1 MKTVDYTKIESL
13 YNTRLSI
20 QENLE
25 VLRQK
30 GIEVGKTSLYKYC
43 HDKGIGDRL
52 SDDELRHLID
62 PMQTVRQNLDIL
74 KGQGY
79 KIGIERVC
87 KILKESSLE
96 FIMKDYERQIMN
108 DKNTYRPSVDEE
120 QPKTEIL
127 TTPKPTLNDIVGL
140 DNFLSNLNP
149 NFTGGWQKEDIQAEN
164 KNKDNDVAELK
175 NRVSSGDAENKNK
188 PVVEE
193 VKPTEQKDPNPLC
206 NLKFD
211 FVKLMGDF

>member
-30 GIEVGKTSLYKYC
+30 GIEVSERTLYRYC
-43 HDKGIGDRL
+43 KDKGIGDRL

-79 KIGIERVC
+79 RIGNKKVC
-87 KILKESSLE
+87 KILKET
-96 FIMKDYERQIMN
+96 
-108 DKNTYRPSVDEE
+108 KNTYRPSEYEE

-127 TTPKPTLNDIVGL
+127 STPKPTLNDIVGL
-140 DNFLSNLNP
+140 DKFLSSLTP
-149 NFTGGWQKEDIQAEN
+149 NINEDSENMETKEEVWQDKEKVKGNDWQKNTE
-164 KNKDNDVAELK
+164 
-175 NRVSSGDAENKNK
+175 

-193 VKPTEQKDPNPLC
+193 VKPSKQENTNPLC

-211 FVKLMGDF
+211 FAKLMGDF

>member
-1 MKTVDYTKIESL
+1 MKTVDYVKIESL

-30 GIEVGKTSLYKYC
+30 GVEVSERTLYRYC
-43 HDKGIGDRL
+43 KDKGIGDRL
-52 SDDELRHLID
+52 SDEELRHLID
-62 PMQTVRQNLDIL
+62 PMQTVRQNLDLL

-79 KIGIERVC
+79 KIGNKKVC

-96 FIMKDYERQIMN
+96 FIMKDYERQTMN
-108 DKNTYRPSVDEE
+108 DKNTYRPSEYE
-120 QPKTEIL
+120 KQPKTEIL

-140 DNFLSNLNP
+140 DKFLSSLTP
-149 NFTGGWQKEDIQAEN
+149 NINEDLENMETKEEVWQDKEKVKGNDWQKNTE
-164 KNKDNDVAELK
+164 
-175 NRVSSGDAENKNK
+175 

-193 VKPTEQKDPNPLC
+193 VKPTIQKDPNPLC

-211 FVKLMGDF
+211 FAKLMGDF

>member
-30 GIEVGKTSLYKYC
+30 GIEVSERTLYRYC
-43 HDKGIGDRL
+43 KDKGIGDRL

-62 PMQTVRQNLDIL
+62 PMQTVRQNLDLL

-87 KILKESSLE
+87 KILKESSLS
-96 FIMKDYERQIMN
+96 RAMN

-120 QPKTEIL
+120 PKTEIL
-127 TTPKPTLNDIVGL
+127 STPKPTLNDIVGL
-140 DNFLSNLNP
+140 DKFLSSLNP
-149 NFTGGWQKEDIQAEN
+149 NSTEGWQKEN
-164 KNKDNDVAELK
+164 NVKGNDWQKE
-175 NRVSSGDAENKNK
+175 NK

-193 VKPTEQKDPNPLC
+193 VKPSKQEDTNPLC

-211 FVKLMGDF
+211 FSKLMGDF

>member
-1 MKTVDYTKIESL
+1 MKTVDYGKIESL

-25 VLRQK
+25 VLRQN

-62 PMQTVRQNLDIL
+62 PMQTVRQNLDLL
-74 KGQGY
+74 KGKGY
-79 KIGIERVC
+79 KIGNKKVC
-87 KILKESSLE
+87 KVLKEA
-96 FIMKDYERQIMN
+96 
-108 DKNTYRPSVDEE
+108 KNTYRPSEYE
-120 QPKTEIL
+120 KQPKTEIL
-127 TTPKPTLNDIVGL
+127 STPKPTLNDIVGL
-140 DNFLSNLNP
+140 DKFLSSLAP
-149 NFTGGWQKEDIQAEN
+149 NINEDLENNDKPNNVTKKDNIQAEMDTKVDGVN
-164 KNKDNDVAELK
+164 VKKDT
-175 NRVSSGDAENKNK
+175 K

-193 VKPTEQKDPNPLC
+193 VKPTVQEDTNPLC

-211 FVKLMGDF
+211 FAKLMGDF

>member
-1 MKTVDYTKIESL
+1 MKTVDYVKIESL

-25 VLRQK
+25 VLRQT
-30 GIEVGKTSLYKYC
+30 GIEVSERTLYRYC
-43 HDKGIGDRL
+43 KDKGIGDRL
-52 SDDELRHLID
+52 SDDEMRHLID

-79 KIGIERVC
+79 RIGNKKVC
-87 KILKESSLE
+87 KILKET
-96 FIMKDYERQIMN
+96 
-108 DKNTYRPSVDEE
+108 KNTYRPSDDEG
-120 QPKTEIL
+120 QVKTEIQP
-127 TTPKPTLNDIVGL
+127 TPKPTLNDIVGL
-140 DNFLSNLNP
+140 DKFLSSLTPNINENLENMETKEEVWQDKEKVKG
-149 NFTGGWQKEDIQAEN
+149 NDWQKNTE
-164 KNKDNDVAELK
+164 
-175 NRVSSGDAENKNK
+175 

-211 FVKLMGDF
+211 FAKLMGDF

>member
-1 MKTVDYTKIESL
+1 MKTVDYVKIESL

-30 GIEVGKTSLYKYC
+30 GIEVSERTLYRYC
-43 HDKGIGDRL
+43 KDKGIGDRL

-62 PMQTVRQNLDIL
+62 PMQTIIMNLETI

-79 KIGIERVC
+79 RISKDRIS
-87 KILKESSLE
+87 KILKET
-96 FIMKDYERQIMN
+96 R
-108 DKNTYRPSVDEE
+108 NTYRPSDYEE

-127 TTPKPTLNDIVGL
+127 STPKPTLNDIVGL
-140 DNFLSNLNP
+140 DKFLSSLTP
-149 NFTGGWQKEDIQAEN
+149 NINEEWQNKETKEDVWQDKKKVVGNDWQKEE
-164 KNKDNDVAELK
+164 
-175 NRVSSGDAENKNK
+175 K

-193 VKPTEQKDPNPLC
+193 VKPTNQKDTNPLC

-211 FVKLMGDF
+211 FSKLMGEF

>member
-1 MKTVDYTKIESL
+1 MKTVDYGKIESL

-30 GIEVGKTSLYKYC
+30 GIEVSERTLYRYC
-43 HDKGIGDRL
+43 KDKGIGDRL

-62 PMQTVRQNLDIL
+62 PMQTIIMNLETI

-79 KIGIERVC
+79 RISKDRIS
-87 KILKESSLE
+87 KILKESSLS
-96 FIMKDYERQIMN
+96 KTMN
-108 DKNTYRPSVDEE
+108 DRNTYRPSEYE
-120 QPKTEIL
+120 KEPKTEIL

-140 DNFLSNLNP
+140 DKFLSSLTP
-149 NFTGGWQKEDIQAEN
+149 NINEEWQEKETKEDVWQNKEKVKGNDWQKEE
-164 KNKDNDVAELK
+164 
-175 NRVSSGDAENKNK
+175 K

-193 VKPTEQKDPNPLC
+193 VKPSKQESTNPLC

-211 FVKLMGDF
+211 FAKLMGDF

>member
-30 GIEVGKTSLYKYC
+30 GIEVSERTLYRYC
-43 HDKGIGDRL
+43 KGKGIGDRL

-62 PMQTVRQNLDIL
+62 PMQTVRQNLDLL
-74 KGQGY
+74 KGKGY
-79 KIGIERVC
+79 KIGNKKVC
-87 KILKESSLE
+87 KVLKESSLSNT
-96 FIMKDYERQIMN
+96 MN
-108 DKNTYRPSVDEE
+108 DKNTYRPSEYEE

-127 TTPKPTLNDIVGL
+127 STPKPTLNDIVGL
-140 DNFLSNLNP
+140 DKFLSSLAP
-149 NFTGGWQKEDIQAEN
+149 NINEEWQNNNKPNNVTEIKEKVVGNDWQKDTE
-164 KNKDNDVAELK
+164 
-175 NRVSSGDAENKNK
+175 

-193 VKPTEQKDPNPLC
+193 VKPTVQESTNPLC

-211 FVKLMGDF
+211 FAKLMGDF